1 MGFLLRNVATAML
14 CRKKTNILHLVL
26 HHKSSEDSMIKAIIF
41 DCFGVL
47 YPDTYWAMASEYLGT
62 ELDAHRSNLHD
73 LVRQVDLGL
82 ITRDEL
88 WARFA
93 NMVGKDKDEIYQRL
107 KEFGGLDSRLLK
119 FIEHHK
125 GTHKI
130 GMISN
135 VGQGFIERMFVDKP
149 ATDYFDSIVLSSD
162 VGLVKPD
169 VKIYELSANQL
180 GVELSECVFTDDL
193 QKNVDGAINAGM
205 QAIKFDNYEKFIID
219 IKNII

>member
-1 MGFLLRNVATAML
+1 
-14 CRKKTNILHLVL
+14 
-26 HHKSSEDSMIKAIIF
+26 
-41 DCFGVL
+41 
-47 YPDTYWAMASEYLGT
+47 
-62 ELDAHRSNLHD
+62 
-73 LVRQVDLGL
+73 
-82 ITRDEL
+82 
-88 WARFA
+88 
-93 NMVGKDKDEIYQRL
+93 MVGKDKDEIYQRL

-119 FIEHHK
+119 FIEDHK
-125 GTHKI
+125 VTHKI

-149 ATDYFDSIVLSSD
+149 VTDYFDSIVLSSD

-205 QAIKFDNYEKFIID
+205 QAIKYESSSQFIKEIELLL
-219 IKNII
+219 